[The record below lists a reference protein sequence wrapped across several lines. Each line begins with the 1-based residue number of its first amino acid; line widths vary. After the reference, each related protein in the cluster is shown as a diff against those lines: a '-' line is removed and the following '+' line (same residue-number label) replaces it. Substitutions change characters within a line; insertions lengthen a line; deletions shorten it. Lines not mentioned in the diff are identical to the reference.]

1 VDVFFIA
8 RKRLSRTFMMTPAAL
23 LKKDSQMKLRM
34 KREALEKLNRRA
46 NDMAPVGE
54 ADAFTAAPLCTEALQ

>member
-1 VDVFFIA
+1 M
-8 RKRLSRTFMMTPAAL
+8 KTPAAL